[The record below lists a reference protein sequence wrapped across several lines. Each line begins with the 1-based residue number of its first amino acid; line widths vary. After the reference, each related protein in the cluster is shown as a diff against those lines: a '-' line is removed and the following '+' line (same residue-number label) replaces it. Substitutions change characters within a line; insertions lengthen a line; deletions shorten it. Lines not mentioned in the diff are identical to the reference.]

1 MKEKKKGENGGM
13 SEIYIRTID
22 LPKWLVDLHFNDKDL
37 ISISDLIEVLED
49 ASDDLNHYKELY
61 EDLQQDLYDNYKFVG
76 QDYYEE
82 Q

>member
-22 LPKWLVDLHFNDKDL
+22 LPKWLVNLHFKNKDL

-49 ASDDLNHYKELY
+49 ASDDLEYYKELY
-61 EDLQQDLYDNYKFVG
+61 EDLKEEVKENYKYSP
-76 QDYYEE
+76 QT
-82 Q
+82 